1 MDHKGNSTY
10 SVQALKKKI
19 LEEVT
24 GALPMAVRESLDVKL
39 EEYKAPAKM
48 IFYCEILKATKALV
62 NGG

>member
-1 MDHKGNSTY
+1 M
-10 SVQALKKKI
+10 KKKI